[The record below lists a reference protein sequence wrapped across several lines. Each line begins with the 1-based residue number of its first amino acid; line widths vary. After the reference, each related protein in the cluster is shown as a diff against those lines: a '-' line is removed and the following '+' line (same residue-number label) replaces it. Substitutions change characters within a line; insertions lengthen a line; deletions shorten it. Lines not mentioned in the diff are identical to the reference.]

1 MTDSCIECGK
11 TVIGYCGC
19 CGAPLCSM
27 HVETQ
32 GGFCSDFKKHS
43 FSKGETI
50 EVTDGI
56 GLKDL
61 EEEEIR
67 FNEDVE
73 INGCL
78 FTSPEPTVSDLFFP
92 MDKLPE
98 GKGEPVS
105 ELDQIDYEV
114 VKNQ

>member
-1 MTDSCIECGK
+1 MPEGCIECGK
-11 TVIGYCGC
+11 DILGYCGC

-43 FSKGETI
+43 FSKGETV
-50 EVTDGI
+50 EVTDGLGI
-56 GLKDL
+56 KDL
-61 EEEEIR
+61 AEDKIR
-67 FNEDVE
+67 FKEDVE

-78 FTSPEPTVSDLFFP
+78 FTSPEPTVTDLFFP

-98 GKGEPVS
+98 GEHEPIS
-105 ELDQIDYEV
+105 ELDEVKYEV
-114 VKNQ
+114 VSE